1 MTDEKESKAP
11 WDQPIDELLERN
23 VRQAIGVV
31 RQAIEGLAEMLDGT
45 MEMLPSYFEF
55 MKDHPSFKDQLEN
68 SSVEQEI
75 ALLRQRRDD
84 ILLAREAIN
93 ELESHATLQILN
105 LVAHPGQAKV
115 VMGMA
120 KLMLF
125 LKLSEP
131 GQFK

>member
-1 MTDEKESKAP
+1 MSWQHDKGISAC
-11 WDQPIDELLERN
+11 
-23 VRQAIGVV
+23 
-31 RQAIEGLAEMLDGT
+31 
-45 MEMLPSYFEF
+45 
-55 MKDHPSFKDQLEN
+55 QL
-68 SSVEQEI
+68 SGR
-75 ALLRQRRDD
+75 A
-84 ILLAREAIN
+84 LLAREAIN